1 MPELSTLSK
10 IAIGATL
17 AAASVGAAYYLF
29 RKEESAVVAKSD
41 AKVSEG
47 QKSLLKLDAKKVTIE
62 QLLSMMDK
70 IIESQ
75 NAMKGVMKGISEEIT
90 VNNLS
95 FTQAYELVGK
105 KQPVDPMEELGISM
119 SDFDQLL
126 DKYQEDPRVL
136 DSIARIMGP
145 SEEDMADDDGKIL
158 TVKEL
163 VAIHQFMLDE
173 LMQISAEVKK
183 GQTLTDARTTTAT
196 AQVLV
201 GARVES
207 KFKVSSP
214 AVERSVMVHQN
225 QLATNHQ
232 FATINMMMQQ
242 AMTEL
247 MGENPITGRE

>member
-10 IAIGATL
+10 VVIGSAVV
-17 AAASVGAAYYLF
+17 AASVGAVYYLF
-29 RKEESAVVAKSD
+29 RKEEVIVTEESD
-41 AKVSEG
+41 KRIAQASKAL
-47 QKSLLKLDAKKVTIE
+47 QKIDAKKVTVE
-62 QLLSMMDK
+62 QLIAMMDK

-75 NAMKGVMKGISEEIT
+75 NAMKSVMKRISEEIT
-90 VNNLS
+90 DSNLS
-95 FTQAYELVGK
+95 FNQAYELVQK

-119 SDFDQLL
+119 SDFDELL

-145 SEEDMADDDGKIL
+145 SEEDLAGDDGKIL
-158 TVKEL
+158 SVKEL
-163 VAIHQFMLDE
+163 VDIHQYMLDE

-183 GQTLTDARTTTAT
+183 SKTSTDARTTTAT

-207 KFKVSSP
+207 KFKVTSP

-242 AMTEL
+242 AMAEL
-247 MGENPITGRE
+247 MGDGQVIGRE

>member
-10 IAIGATL
+10 L
-17 AAASVGAAYYLF
+17 AVGGVVVAASVGAAYYLF
-29 RKEESAVVAKSD
+29 RKEETIAIVESD
-41 AKVSEG
+41 ANVAQPRKTSE
-47 QKSLLKLDAKKVTIE
+47 KIDAKKVTIDE
-62 QLLSMMDK
+62 LISMMDR

-90 VNNLS
+90 EKNLS
-95 FTQAYELVGK
+95 FGDAYALVQK

-119 SDFDQLL
+119 SEFDELL

-136 DSIARIMGP
+136 DSISRIMGP
-145 SEEDMADDDGKIL
+145 SEDDLASDDGKIL
-158 TVKEL
+158 SVKEL
-163 VAIHQFMLDE
+163 VDIHQFMLDE
-173 LMQISAEVKK
+173 LMQISGEVKK
-183 GQTLTDARTTTAT
+183 SKTTTDARTTTAT

-201 GARVES
+201 GARVEA
-207 KFKVSSP
+207 KFKISSP

-247 MGENPITGRE
+247 MGEGQVIGRE

>member
-10 IAIGATL
+10 IVIGSA
-17 AAASVGAAYYLF
+17 AVAASVGAVYYLF
-29 RKEESAVVAKSD
+29 RKEEVIVTEETDKRITPASKAL
-41 AKVSEG
+41 
-47 QKSLLKLDAKKVTIE
+47 QKIDAKKVTVE
-62 QLLSMMDK
+62 QLISMMDK

-75 NAMKGVMKGISEEIT
+75 NAMKSVMKRISEEIT
-90 VNNLS
+90 DSNLS
-95 FTQAYELVGK
+95 FIQAYELVQK

-119 SDFDQLL
+119 SDFDELL

-145 SEEDMADDDGKIL
+145 SEEDLAGDDGKIL
-158 TVKEL
+158 SVKEL
-163 VAIHQFMLDE
+163 VDIHQYMLDE

-183 GQTLTDARTTTAT
+183 SKTSTDARTTTAT

-207 KFKVSSP
+207 KFKVTSP

-242 AMTEL
+242 AMAEL
-247 MGENPITGRE
+247 MGDGQVIGRE

>member
-10 IAIGATL
+10 IVIGSAVV
-17 AAASVGAAYYLF
+17 AASVGAVYYLF
-29 RKEESAVVAKSD
+29 RKEEVIVTEETDKRITPASKAL
-41 AKVSEG
+41 
-47 QKSLLKLDAKKVTIE
+47 QKIDAKKVTVE
-62 QLLSMMDK
+62 QLISMMDK

-75 NAMKGVMKGISEEIT
+75 NAMKSVMKRISEEIT
-90 VNNLS
+90 DSNLS
-95 FTQAYELVGK
+95 FIQAYELVQK

-119 SDFDQLL
+119 SDFDELL

-145 SEEDMADDDGKIL
+145 SEEDLAGDDGKIL
-158 TVKEL
+158 SVKEL
-163 VAIHQFMLDE
+163 VDIHQYMLDE

-183 GQTLTDARTTTAT
+183 SKTSTDARTTTAT

-207 KFKVSSP
+207 KFKVTSP

-242 AMTEL
+242 AMAEL
-247 MGENPITGRE
+247 MGDGQVIGRE

>member
-10 IAIGATL
+10 IVIGSAVV
-17 AAASVGAAYYLF
+17 AASVGAVYYLF
-29 RKEESAVVAKSD
+29 RKEEVIVTEETDKRITPASKAL
-41 AKVSEG
+41 
-47 QKSLLKLDAKKVTIE
+47 QKIDAKKVTVE
-62 QLLSMMDK
+62 QLIAMMDK

-75 NAMKGVMKGISEEIT
+75 NAMKSVMKRISEEIT
-90 VNNLS
+90 DSNLS
-95 FTQAYELVGK
+95 FIQAYELVQK

-119 SDFDQLL
+119 SDFDELL

-145 SEEDMADDDGKIL
+145 SEEDLAIDDGKIL
-158 TVKEL
+158 SVKEL
-163 VAIHQFMLDE
+163 VDIHQYMLDE

-183 GQTLTDARTTTAT
+183 SKTSTDARTTTAT

-207 KFKVSSP
+207 KFKVTSP

-242 AMTEL
+242 AMAEL
-247 MGENPITGRE
+247 MGDGQVIGRE